1 MHIILHYDQAVE
13 SDGIYETAPMGL
25 FEVSEANRKA
35 KCLEIKAYERMPGKL
50 LMSHKWKNVI

>member
-50 LMSHKWKNVI
+50 VNES